1 MSIFQPFAFQQGPSA
16 AGGGWDPTLGGTV
29 TPDYWWDL
37 QDSSPSNMEIIN
49 TNQINKLYNKG
60 SQTNGTLTSSL
71 GGNPAFLLPTFGLDS
86 LGKNAGNF
94 VSGRL
99 GSYDTLIPHLQ
110 NCTVFVA
117 FNPTN
122 GGGSTQQIFC
132 HEGYTYS
139 GGFST
144 VQRTLISKLANQ
156 PYQWITFL
164 VNNVLYPVGTYGEFL
179 IYSAIT
185 DTRGRPESATTPWIR
200 AGVDELSEAQMYST
214 MHTQISTRDYYSPGT
229 NMVEVQMAFDTPTM
243 GTAVQNDFT
252 PSTNPDEGT
261 AIGQGGRPQKR
272 DPYLGAV
279 YTVVVYFQ
287 KLTQPQITQLYN
299 GWNSSF

>member
-1 MSIFQPFAFQQGPSA
+1 MSIFQPFAFQQGPS

-37 QDSSPSNMEIIN
+37 QDSSPSNMVLTGTSID
-49 TNQINKLYNKG
+49 TLYNKG
-60 SQTNGTLTSSL
+60 SQVNGTLTSSL
-71 GGNPAFLLPTFGLDS
+71 TKPTFGLDS

-99 GSYDTLIPHLQ
+99 GSLDTLIPHLQ

-122 GGGSTQQIFC
+122 GGSNTQHVFEHQ
-132 HEGYTYS
+132 GYTYTGAFAS
-139 GGFST
+139 LGRTTPIKGTST
-144 VQRTLISKLANQ
+144 TQQYIL
-156 PYQWITFL
+156 
-164 VNNVLYPVGTYGEFL
+164 NNVLIPYGTYAT
-179 IYSAIT
+179 IPPYSSVT
-185 DTRGRPESATTPWIR
+185 DTRPRPESATALWTR
-200 AGVDELSEAQMYST
+200 AGVDSLTAGEMYNT

-229 NMVEVQMAFDTPTM
+229 NMVEVQMNFDTDTM
-243 GTAVQNDFT
+243 GLAAQTNFT
-252 PSTNPDEGT
+252 PSTNPPNGT
-261 AIGQGGRPQKR
+261 KIGDG
-272 DPYLGAV
+272 YFGAV

-287 KLTQPQITQLYN
+287 KLTQPQITQLYD